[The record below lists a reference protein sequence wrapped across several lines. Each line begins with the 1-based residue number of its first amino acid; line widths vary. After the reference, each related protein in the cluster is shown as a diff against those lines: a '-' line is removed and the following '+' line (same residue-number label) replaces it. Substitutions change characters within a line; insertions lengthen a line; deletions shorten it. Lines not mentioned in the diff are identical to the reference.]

1 MTERQNLIAHKI
13 AVQSAKNTLKQI
25 SGICV
30 LEIYEENENHDLNEL
45 YSAYTVT
52 YGYNEKPYSKLP
64 YNSSEEKI
72 SSWLIDTMGL
82 KEQREYFLFCGL
94 WSRVKILDIKQAVSA
109 LWRHNKNCTGFL
121 LAEIDL
127 SRILECGSDS
137 RDEDHYLIDIWEKE
151 KLSIYW
157 DNKQPYNSGLPSKLS
172 TREI

>member
-1 MTERQNLIAHKI
+1 MTERQSLIAHKI

-30 LEIYEENENHDLNEL
+30 LEIYEENENQDLNEL
-45 YSAYTVT
+45 YAAYTAT
-52 YGYNEKPYSKLP
+52 YGYHERPYGKLP

-72 SSWLIDTMGL
+72 NSWIIDAMDL
-82 KEQREYFLFCGL
+82 KEQREYFLLCGL
-94 WSRVKILDIKQAVSA
+94 WSRIKILDLKHAVSS
-109 LWRHNKNCTGFL
+109 LWRHNKNCAGFL

-151 KLSIYW
+151 KLSIYG
-157 DNKQPYNSGLPSKLS
+157 DNKQLRNSCL
-172 TREI
+172 